1 VMVCVVCF
9 VDLRRG
15 WMDAWLIGQVDQS
28 PGDGGALTVALTAVL
43 TEVMMTVTAL
53 TDVYT
58 LTAGGGV

>member
-1 VMVCVVCF
+1 
-9 VDLRRG
+9 
-15 WMDAWLIGQVDQS
+15 MDAWLIGQVDQS

-43 TEVMMTVTAL
+43 TEVVMTVTAL